1 MNTRINLKFVENYR
15 VENRKKIE
23 KYLSNKYPN
32 NQLKN
37 EELKYD
43 FEQVNADFVKD
54 ILSKNKINTID
65 YSLIDKLP
73 KINLEINENEIV
85 NDDTENDEEKKIK
98 KINEKISK
106 NVINK
111 LSKLSIKNEIV
122 EETDEIDEI
131 DKSELER
138 EKVGD
143 KYYYLDYNKGFIYD
157 LKYNIV
163 GNVDTD
169 TGEIQIE

>member
-1 MNTRINLKFVENYR
+1 MNTKINFKFVENYK

-32 NQLKN
+32 SQLKN

-43 FEQVNADFVKD
+43 FNQVNADFIKE
-54 ILSKNKINTID
+54 ISKKIELID
-65 YSLIDKLP
+65 YNLIDKLP
-73 KINLEINENEIV
+73 KINLEINGNEIV
-85 NDDTENDEEKKIK
+85 NDDDIENEEEEKNTK
-98 KINEKISK
+98 KINKKISK
-106 NVINK
+106 TVIDK

-122 EETDEIDEI
+122 EEIDEIEI
-131 DKSELER
+131 DKSELEK

-143 KYYYLDYNKGFIYD
+143 KYYYFDYNKGFIYD

-169 TGEIQIE
+169 TGEIHIE

>member
-1 MNTRINLKFVENYR
+1 MNTKINFKFVENYK

-32 NQLKN
+32 SQLKN

-43 FEQVNADFVKD
+43 FNQVNADFIKE
-54 ILSKNKINTID
+54 LSKKIELID
-65 YSLIDKLP
+65 YNLIDKLP
-73 KINLEINENEIV
+73 KINLEINGNEIV
-85 NDDTENDEEKKIK
+85 NDDDIENEEEEKNTK
-98 KINEKISK
+98 KINKKISK
-106 NVINK
+106 TVIDK

-122 EETDEIDEI
+122 EEIDEIEI
-131 DKSELER
+131 DKSELEK

-143 KYYYLDYNKGFIYD
+143 KYYYFDYNKGFIYD

-169 TGEIQIE
+169 TGEIHIE

>member
-1 MNTRINLKFVENYR
+1 MNTRINLRFVENYK

-43 FEQVNADFVKD
+43 FEQVNADFIKE
-54 ILSKNKINTID
+54 ISKKNKDTID

-85 NDDTENDEEKKIK
+85 NDDADNDEEKNTK
-98 KINEKISK
+98 KINDKISK

-131 DKSELER
+131 DKNELER

-143 KYYYLDYNKGFIYD
+143 KYYYLDYNRGFIYD
-157 LKYNIV
+157 LKFNIV

>member
-1 MNTRINLKFVENYR
+1 MNTRINLRFVENYK

-43 FEQVNADFVKD
+43 FEQVNADFIKD
-54 ILSKNKINTID
+54 ISKKIEDTID

-85 NDDTENDEEKKIK
+85 NDDAENDEEKNIK

-131 DKSELER
+131 DKNELER

-143 KYYYLDYNKGFIYD
+143 KYYYLDYNRGFIYD
-157 LKYNIV
+157 LKFNIV

>member
-1 MNTRINLKFVENYR
+1 MNTKINFKFVENYK

-32 NQLKN
+32 SQLKN

-43 FEQVNADFVKD
+43 FNLVNADFIKE
-54 ILSKNKINTID
+54 ISKKIELID
-65 YSLIDKLP
+65 YNLIDKLP
-73 KINLEINENEIV
+73 KINLEINGNEIV
-85 NDDTENDEEKKIK
+85 NDDDIENEEEEKNNK
-98 KINEKISK
+98 KINKKISK
-106 NVINK
+106 TVIDK

-122 EETDEIDEI
+122 EEIDEIEI
-131 DKSELER
+131 DKSELEK

-143 KYYYLDYNKGFIYD
+143 KYYYFDYNKGFIYD

-169 TGEIQIE
+169 TGEIHIE